1 MSELKKVYLIVDYS
15 LSFALCKGI
24 SPYPAVNLRR
34 IGLKFSHKGVERTM
48 RQDHEILYIRTY
60 STYHGHPLRGEVF
73 QIIDNKKLM
82 IARIK
87 LGF

>member
-48 RQDHEILYIRTY
+48 RQDHEIFDIRTY
-60 STYHGHPLRGEVF
+60 HEHPLRGEVF